1 MKYFLNPIEYKS
13 IKDMPARERP
23 REKLQY
29 GGVSPL
35 SDLELMCILL
45 GRGTKHRPVQDIA
58 HDVLD
63 CLARQK
69 CADFKAL
76 SEIEGVGTAQATTIV
91 SALELGRRLGAAGRR
106 RVSGPADVFDL
117 LRHYGDR
124 EQEHFIVIMLN
135 GAMEVIRTRVV
146 TVGLVNRTLVHPRE
160 VFSECIR
167 NMGTAVILAHN
178 HPSGNPTP
186 SNDDIELTARLRKAG
201 DILGIEVLDHIIFTA
216 EKYYSMREEGE
227 FWS

>member
-76 SEIEGVGTAQATTIV
+76 SEIEGVGTAQAW
-91 SALELGRRLGAAGRR
+91 G
-106 RVSGPADVFDL
+106 
-117 LRHYGDR
+117 
-124 EQEHFIVIMLN
+124 
-135 GAMEVIRTRVV
+135 
-146 TVGLVNRTLVHPRE
+146 
-160 VFSECIR
+160 C
-167 NMGTAVILAHN
+167 
-178 HPSGNPTP
+178 
-186 SNDDIELTARLRKAG
+186 
-201 DILGIEVLDHIIFTA
+201 
-216 EKYYSMREEGE
+216 REETCE
-227 FWS
+227 RACRCF